1 MLARIKGTADSEAA
15 WFLQKVALL
24 RCGPRVGGKQAAPH
38 WPEAAWFPALQIGRS
53 DFIIP
58 ASNASS
64 VTKSSGNV

>member
-1 MLARIKGTADSEAA
+1 MLAGTASTEAA
-15 WFLQKVALL
+15 WVLQQVALL
-24 RCGPRVGGKQAAPH
+24 RCGPRVGGKQAAQH
-38 WPEAAWFPALQIGRS
+38 WPEAARFPALQIGRS